1 MKKLSLYVFFGLLV
15 FNTSFAKEIKITH
28 KDENSISITRS
39 IWSESEMFEIA
50 GKHCA
55 QYKKYGFTFGV
66 FNKKGVPDDKG
77 KPTRLYHCSKKY
89 LAKSPLTGDDNIHWS
104 NHESYSNVVEKTKK
118 KKKIVKKEKIK
129 KQKEIVKTEVESGG
143 AKVKLQC
150 KGILER
156 LEGDSIYLNFDE
168 KTIEVIQGSGGN
180 KLSFKVKRF
189 DETWIISHLRSL
201 LKGDTSYD
209 THISDWNEWDTPE
222 HKYHLYQIQI
232 DRIEGLMNIMV
243 SKKPY
248 KKGKTNYKLEPQ
260 RPWGMTCEKY
270 GILNKKF

>member
-1 MKKLSLYVFFGLLV
+1 M
-15 FNTSFAKEIKITH
+15 
-28 KDENSISITRS
+28 
-39 IWSESEMFEIA
+39 
-50 GKHCA
+50 
-55 QYKKYGFTFGV
+55 
-66 FNKKGVPDDKG
+66 
-77 KPTRLYHCSKKY
+77 
-89 LAKSPLTGDDNIHWS
+89 
-104 NHESYSNVVEKTKK
+104 KK